1 VYVILFQG
9 INQLEEKER
18 SVENVIGIR
27 EKKSVRVEIKIV
39 QGGGELGWKKN

>member
-1 VYVILFQG
+1 MILFQG

-27 EKKSVRVEIKIV
+27 EKKYVRVDIKIE
-39 QGGGELGWKKN
+39 QGDGELG